1 MVEYIPASALSFV
14 DYGHNEEDTNS
25 YSDYRLY
32 SIFIDDLL
40 EIDELSEKY
49 IPELIDNFIS
59 SALLIGLKKVEIF
72 TRTKRRLFKIL
83 IRHTL
88 ATNPYV
94 REYHDLYWKTGTFS
108 ATLAEI

>member
-1 MVEYIPASALSFV
+1 MVEYIPASALSFM
-14 DYGHNEEDTNS
+14 DYEHDEEDTNS
-25 YSDYRLY
+25 YRDCSFN
-32 SIFIDDLL
+32 SIFIDDSM
-40 EIDELSEKY
+40 EIDESSEKF
-49 IPELIDNFIS
+49 IPELIDNFIN

-94 REYHDLYWKTGTFS
+94 REYHDLYWQTGTFS
-108 ATLAEI
+108 ATLAEF